1 MQGDTYV
8 FFGMV
13 GSGKGTQIKLLI
25 DFLKERDGREAVYA
39 YPGHEYRRL
48 VETGSYTGSL
58 VKDSIARG
66 ELQPNFLTISIFVNV
81 LITSLTFE
89 KHFIAD
95 GYPRT
100 SFQAESFE
108 EMMSFYKR
116 DKVKII
122 YLDVSKE
129 ESVKRN
135 LLRGRGDDTE
145 KGLAKRFDEYVE
157 KVVPAMDYL
166 KNIPRYELISING
179 EQSVEDVHKDIIKAL
194 NF

>member
-25 DFLKERDGREAVYA
+25 DFLKERDGKETVYA
-39 YPGHEYRRL
+39 YPGLEYRKL
-48 VETGSYTGSL
+48 VESGSYTGSL
-58 VKDSIARG
+58 VKDSLARG

-81 LITSLTFE
+81 LITFLNHE
-89 KHFIAD
+89 KHLIAD

-100 SFQAESFE
+100 LFQAESFD
-108 EMMSFYKR
+108 EMMNFYKR
-116 DKVKII
+116 NNVKVI
-122 YLDVSKE
+122 YIEVSKE
-129 ESVKRN
+129 EATKRN
-135 LLRGRGDDTE
+135 MLRGRGDDTE
-145 KGLAKRFDEYVE
+145 KGLAKRFDEYVS
-157 KVVPAMDYL
+157 KVIPAMDYL
-166 KNIPRYELISING
+166 KAKEKYELLSING